1 MIDALIT
8 GKLHAAPTQRTSR
21 NGNTF
26 TTAKVRVPT
35 GDDTIFCNAI
45 CFDERAQ
52 AALLALDTGEAVA
65 LAGTLKVGVWQAKDG
80 TTKPSLDVTVSQVLT
95 TYSITKKRRAAQGD
109 QDDAK
114 APRRQQVEPDFDDGE
129 MPF

>member
-95 TYSITKKRRAAQGD
+95 TYSITKKRRAAQVD